1 MGLWELHGIGYVDP
15 HVVGDAASIDVTA
28 EGTSII
34 GAWEQDQLLAVMEAL
49 VVTGF
54 DLLSARR
61 LDAT

>member
-1 MGLWELHGIGYVDP
+1 
-15 HVVGDAASIDVTA
+15 VTA